1 MLVRDLLMQMMQN
14 CGTQKYAMSMIKIR
28 PGDEWYNAVDGKI
41 SAYEITKGTGIVI
54 HIYIYK

>member
-1 MLVRDLLMQMMQN
+1 MQMMQN

-54 HIYIYK
+54 HIYIYISKLDS